1 MAPLE
6 DRAYTQAS
14 SRLATLLSI
23 SIAAARRK
31 VELAAVKDG
40 IRDRAGKVTVAE
52 RLIEAATANSAS
64 HGAMLDELLVAVASE
79 MNFMDE
85 D

>member
-6 DRAYTQAS
+6 DRAYTQVC

-31 VELAAVKDG
+31 VELAAVREG
-40 IRDRAGKVTVAE
+40 IRDRDGKVAVAE
-52 RLIEAATANSAS
+52 RLIEATSSSGES
-64 HGAMLDELLVAVASE
+64 HGALLDGLLEAVASE

>member
-6 DRAYTQAS
+6 DRAYTQVC
-14 SRLATLLSI
+14 SRLATLMSI

-31 VELAAVKDG
+31 VELAAIREGVRDG
-40 IRDRAGKVTVAE
+40 QGKLAVAE
-52 RLIEAATANSAS
+52 RLIESVSSSDES
-64 HGAMLDELLVAVASE
+64 HGALLDGLLEAVASE

>member
-6 DRAYTQAS
+6 DRAYTQVC

-31 VELAAVKDG
+31 VELAA
-40 IRDRAGKVTVAE
+40 IREGVRDTEGKLAVAE
-52 RLIEAATANSAS
+52 QLIEAVTNSSES
-64 HGAMLDELLVAVASE
+64 HGALLDGLLEAVASE

>member
-6 DRAYTQAS
+6 DRAYTQVC

-31 VELAAVKDG
+31 VELAAVREG
-40 IRDRAGKVTVAE
+40 IRDTAGKLAVAE
-52 RLIEAATANSAS
+52 QLIEAASSTSES
-64 HGAMLDELLVAVASE
+64 HNALLDDLLVAVASE

>member
-6 DRAYTQAS
+6 DRAYTQVC

-31 VELAAVKDG
+31 VELAAVREG
-40 IRDRAGKVTVAE
+40 VRDSQGKIAVAE
-52 RLIEAATANSAS
+52 RLIEAASSSADS
-64 HGAMLDELLVAVASE
+64 HGALLDDLLVAVASE

>member
-6 DRAYTQAS
+6 DRAYTQVC

-31 VELAAVKDG
+31 VELAAVREG
-40 IRDRAGKVTVAE
+40 MRDSEGKLAVAE
-52 RLIEAATANSAS
+52 RLIEAASNSEES
-64 HGAMLDELLVAVASE
+64 HGALLDGLLEAVASE

>member
-6 DRAYTQAS
+6 DRAYTQVC

-23 SIAAARRK
+23 SIASARRK
-31 VELAAVKDG
+31 VELAAVREG
-40 IRDRAGKVTVAE
+40 IRDTPGKLAVAE
-52 RLIEAATANSAS
+52 RLIETASSSGES
-64 HGAMLDELLVAVASE
+64 HGALLDDLLEAVASE